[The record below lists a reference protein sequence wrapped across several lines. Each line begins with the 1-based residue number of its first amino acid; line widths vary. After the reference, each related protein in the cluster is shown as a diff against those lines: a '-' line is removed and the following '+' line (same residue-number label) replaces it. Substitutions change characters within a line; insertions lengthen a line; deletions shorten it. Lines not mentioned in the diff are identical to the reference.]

1 MSTSEYYFI
10 VPFVNRNHSI
20 AHSYLESMKAGSSDE
35 EGSSDDEE
43 EITER
48 LRRER
53 LESQGLYFR

>member
-1 MSTSEYYFI
+1 
-10 VPFVNRNHSI
+10 
-20 AHSYLESMKAGSSDE
+20 MKAGSSDE
-35 EGSSDDEE
+35 EGSSEDEE